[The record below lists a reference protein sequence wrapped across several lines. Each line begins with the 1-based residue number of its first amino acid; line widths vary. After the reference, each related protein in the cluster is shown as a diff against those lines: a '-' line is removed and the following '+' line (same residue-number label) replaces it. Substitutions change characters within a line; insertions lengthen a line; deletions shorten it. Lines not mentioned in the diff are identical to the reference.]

1 MRFKTMTFVATLAM
15 MACATDKSNE
25 SAAGGDTAQY
35 GPDVEMYFRSID
47 NNTYYDANAEFDTL
61 SYAVGINYAMA
72 MQGLYL
78 EDGLDRDVFINSF
91 RESVKSESVDCQSMY
106 RDIIANREFQEECYM
121 PYNRE
126 KQRQSIAKRKNPDT
140 VMVAP
145 KLFNEDFD
153 NVATS
158 SLLGRFMANQLR
170 IMHLPVNLYWVDEA
184 FEDVKLVE
192 NIAKADSLLSIPVV
206 EMVDIYR
213 RYIPDAV
220 SKTMQEHSDE
230 WLANVA
236 KQEGVVTLQEEGMN
250 SPIYYR
256 IDREG
261 SDRRPVDLRDS
272 ITIDYTLYS
281 CHGILI
287 ESKEERL
294 NSISRKIEYAKKSTE
309 IAPAQRDEYVAML
322 EKQLEASVEVS
333 TTLNGF
339 FQEVVSKCLPN
350 IGEGGMITVWMPAT
364 YAPNLAMG
372 SKGLAYPNEAIVL
385 NVELIKVTPVAEQ
398 VKTLPMPLT
407 KDALKPKTKVAPQAV
422 VPISNPKGVK
432 QPSKGDTKITVK
444 PVSKAN

>member
-1 MRFKTMTFVATLAM
+1 MTFVATLAM
-15 MACATDKSNE
+15 MACATDKSNKGDVE
-25 SAAGGDTAQY
+25 TAGQSDYNKG
-35 GPDVEMYFRSID
+35 VEMYFRAID

-78 EDGLDRDVFINSF
+78 EDGFDRDVFIGSF
-91 RESVKSESVDCQSMY
+91 KESVGRNNIDCESMY

-121 PYNRE
+121 PYNRA
-126 KQRQSIAKRKNPDT
+126 KQRQAMTKRQYPDT
-140 VMVAP
+140 IMAAP

-153 NVATS
+153 SVGTADM
-158 SLLGRFMANQLR
+158 LGRFMANQMR

-192 NIAKADSLLSIPVV
+192 NITKADSLLSIPVV

-236 KQEGVVTLQEEGMN
+236 KQEGVVTLQEEGMD

-287 ESKEERL
+287 ESKEERI

-322 EKQLEASVEVS
+322 EKQLEASLEVS

-339 FQEVVSKCLPN
+339 FQEAVSKCLPN
-350 IGEGGMITVWMPAT
+350 IGEGGMITVWMPSS
-364 YAPNLAMG
+364 YAPNL
-372 SKGLAYPNEAIVL
+372 SVNSRGLAYPNEGIVL
-385 NVELIKVTPVAEQ
+385 NIELIKVTPVDEQ
-398 VKTLPMPLT
+398 VKVLKSPIV
-407 KDALKPKTKVAPQAV
+407 KDYIKPKTKVAPETAAPAANAQ
-422 VPISNPKGVK
+422 SGR
-432 QPSKGDTKITVK
+432 QLSKGGKFTVT
-444 PVSKAN
+444 PVVK